1 MYLLW
6 NKETINES
14 IKDIEDKL
22 KIKIINYINWVRLVP
37 CKLLFFLGL
46 SQQLFILN

>member
-1 MYLLW
+1 MKLLW

-22 KIKIINYINWVRLVP
+22 KIKILNFIN
-37 CKLLFFLGL
+37 
-46 SQQLFILN
+46 